1 MKKLLVLTTPYFFP
15 DEGLIISRLFEEG
28 LERLHLRKPGC
39 TVEELTALIS
49 SIPLINYPR
58 IILHDQFS
66 IAVERHLGGVHL
78 NKRNPVPPDNFT
90 GSISRSCHS
99 LQDVEQSRHCDY
111 VFLSPLF
118 DSISKEGYR
127 QAFSMEELA
136 AASSSGIINEKVFA
150 LGGID
155 ATTLPLLKNLPFG
168 GVAVLGSIWGKEI
181 SIDNFSTIIMHLKQ
195 IQYVLR
201 SL

>member
-1 MKKLLVLTTPYFFP
+1 MKKLIVLTTPYFFP
-15 DEGLIISRLFEEG
+15 DEGQIISRLFEEG

-39 TVEELTALIS
+39 TAEELTALIS
-49 SIPLINYPR
+49 TIPLIYYPR
-58 IILHDQFS
+58 IILHDWFS

-78 NKRNPVPPDNFT
+78 NRRNPVPPDNFT

-99 LQDVEQSRHCDY
+99 LQEVEQSRHCDY

-127 QAFSMEELA
+127 RAFSMEELA
-136 AASSSGIINEKVFA
+136 AASSGGIINEKVFA

-155 ATTLPLLKNLPFG
+155 TTTLPLLKDLPFG
-168 GVAVLGSIWGKEI
+168 GVAVLGTLWGKEV
-181 SIDNFSTIIMHLKQ
+181 SIDQSDRIIKHLKQ
-195 IQYVLR
+195 IQYVL
-201 SL
+201 